1 MIRFLCLGFDKS
13 TTVEDKLRKKY
24 LSIMITGTWIAVS
37 PIESIPEKYK
47 SLIKENNTVREL
59 YKVPEDWRLIQL
71 SEHQNSNYDLYISS
85 RDEIYSIPKE
95 KTIMEVEGFYGDLR
109 WGVASKDLNLPSIN
123 IPKILEE
130 NCWIEKGGWSLFC
143 IGRPEN
149 KENTIKIL
157 KNKLGNEIIY
167 EFLI

>member
-13 TTVEDKLRKKY
+13 MTVEDRLRKKC
-24 LSIMITGTWIAVS
+24 LSVMITGTWIAVS
-37 PIESIPEKYK
+37 PHETIPEKYK
-47 SLIKENNTVREL
+47 NLIKENNIVREL

-71 SEHQNSNYDLYISS
+71 SERQNSNYDLYISS

-109 WGVASKDLNLPSIN
+109 WGVASKDLNLPPIN
-123 IPKILEE
+123 IPKILKE